1 MTVYMCMHFSDGLF
15 CHVKLACTLL
25 HFKMEMF
32 LFLTLNMQKVDH
44 LLPRFYYYT
53 IVMVIVKLVETPSQL
68 LV

>member
-1 MTVYMCMHFSDGLF
+1 MFLNEGTIKCCILVCTTWSESSMTVYMCMHFSDGLF

-44 LLPRFYYYT
+44 
-53 IVMVIVKLVETPSQL
+53 
-68 LV
+68 

>member
-1 MTVYMCMHFSDGLF
+1 MTVYMSMHFSDGLF

-44 LLPRFYYYT
+44 
-53 IVMVIVKLVETPSQL
+53 
-68 LV
+68 